1 MYRLDHTDV
10 VSLFCSATLRA
21 VVAYGVCWATR
32 SVWHALRALAC
43 LCSAH
48 VLRMLSLLGA
58 VRGRSLSSRACRM
71 SALHALCMIELLPRS
86 TMSAE
91 HAGCGSVLDERASD
105 ADYTRLHGTS
115 STRKLL

>member
-43 LCSAH
+43 LCSQAH

-58 VRGRSLSSRACRM
+58 VRGERGLVVAIL
-71 SALHALCMIELLPRS
+71 AIIKTQYGA
-86 TMSAE
+86 SAE
-91 HAGCGSVLDERASD
+91 WCLP
-105 ADYTRLHGTS
+105 Y
-115 STRKLL
+115 